1 MSKQVVKVRIEPSA
15 LAQLQKA
22 QVNLCLA
29 RGLIFD
35 GENFSGNVVYSMVA
49 HGNLSTGVELEWD
62 DEFEVFETD
71 VFEFNE
77 TVKYRTQIHK
87 VQAGQ
92 TVVFDVDRS
101 SVNGDPNPDK
111 PISVQ
116 NYWVSG
122 ARIGIRTLNK
132 APFFISNPRVN
143 GSWDALSRSPKFSV
157 FWKAAVVPG
166 TIFDADLIETFD
178 FLVEPDEPEV
188 RLSYQT
194 EEPRWR
200 RHNLLQ

>member
-1 MSKQVVKVRIEPSA
+1 MTKQVVTVRIEPSA

-35 GENFSGNVVYSMVA
+35 GEKFAGNVVYSMVA
-49 HGNLSTGVELEWD
+49 HGDLSTGVELEWD

-71 VFEFNE
+71 TFEVNE
-77 TVKYRTQIHK
+77 TIKYRTQIHK

-92 TVVFDVDRS
+92 IVVFDVDRS
-101 SVNGDPNPDK
+101 NVNGDPNPDK

-157 FWKAAVVPG
+157 FWKAGVVPG
-166 TIFDADLIETFD
+166 TIFDTDLIETYD
-178 FLVEPDEPEV
+178 FPVEPDGPEV

-194 EEPRWR
+194 DEPRWR
-200 RHNLLQ
+200 RHDLL

>member
-1 MSKQVVKVRIEPSA
+1 MSKQAVKVHIEPSA

-35 GENFSGNVVYSMVA
+35 GEKFAGNVVYSMVA
-49 HGNLSTGVELEWD
+49 HGDLSTGVELEWD

-71 VFEFNE
+71 IFEFNE

-92 TVVFDVDRS
+92 TGVFDVDCS
-101 SVNGDPNPDK
+101 SVNGDPKPDK

-122 ARIGIRTLNK
+122 AQIGIRTLNK

-157 FWKAAVVPG
+157 FWKTAVVPS
-166 TIFDADLIETFD
+166 TIFDADLIKTFD
-178 FLVEPDEPEV
+178 FLVELNEAKV

-194 EEPRWR
+194 EEPRW
-200 RHNLLQ
+200 